1 MDYETACRKWKQE
14 HEDLAFLRIRLETA
28 TIQEYERVQKNI
40 ESKRNSIQLLEK
52 WFKFTGNKIP
62 ESA

>member
-1 MDYETACRKWKQE
+1 MDYETACKKWRRE
-14 HEDLAFLRIRLETA
+14 HDDLKFLQMRLNTA
-28 TIQEYERVQKNI
+28 TIQEYEKILKNI
-40 ESKRNSIQLLEK
+40 ESRQNYIKVLER